1 MNIAPAT
8 RVTRVARAVFGTVA
22 LVLVAGIVGSC
33 TGDDGGDGGGAGD
46 AADFCAA
53 MARFDL
59 LQAEGDALF
68 ASTEEVSVD
77 ELRDVFRRVD
87 TTIDELIDSAPES
100 VSTDVRLV
108 GDTTQRLIE
117 ALERVDY
124 DLAALATDPQY
135 AESLADVDDTR
146 ITEANDRLAVYVR
159 TECPSS
165 PTTEPAS

>member
-1 MNIAPAT
+1 VNIAPTT
-8 RVTRVARAVFGTVA
+8 RVTRVARAVFGAVA

-33 TGDDGGDGGGAGD
+33 TGDDGGGAGD